1 MLKMNSKRGQIFAIS
16 IVITFLIAG
25 CYIIAL
31 AIKGNIDFSLN
42 LKSPIKMINM
52 YQDADKFMIFT
63 KDSGKMAIMQAYYEI
78 AKENRFAENCRIYDG
93 YIEISDE
100 CGLSDETD
108 KDFAMRVNDS
118 LQKYLQIY
126 KDRQFDR
133 TNYSANVVDDTLTF
147 SSDRINL
154 HTQVEEGFF
163 PFGAV
168 YKFNPSFSINITEMG
183 LYDMKK
189 AVETT
194 RNCFLN
200 RKNADIID
208 CTKQLKNFDVTLT
221 VKESK
226 AFFDLNTKKKF
237 FYNKDDTAVYDKITV
252 RFFVQE

>member
-1 MLKMNSKRGQIFAIS
+1 MNGKKGQIFAIS

-52 YQDADKFMIFT
+52 YQDADKFMIFAG
-63 KDSGKMAIMQAYYEI
+63 DSGKMAIMQAYYEI

-100 CGLSDETD
+100 CGLSDEID
-108 KDFAMRVNDS
+108 RDFAIRVNDS

-126 KDRQFDR
+126 KDKQFNR
-133 TNYSANVVDDTLTF
+133 TNYSVGIINDAVNF
-147 SSDRINL
+147 SSDNINL

-183 LYDMKK
+183 LYDMKR
-189 AVETT
+189 AVETI

-200 RKNADIID
+200 RKNADIVD
-208 CTKQLKNFDVTLT
+208 CTKQLKNFDVTFT
-221 VKESK
+221 IKEDK
-226 AFFDLNTKKKF
+226 TFFDLNTKKSF
-237 FYNKDDTAVYDKITV
+237 FYNKEDTAVYDKITV